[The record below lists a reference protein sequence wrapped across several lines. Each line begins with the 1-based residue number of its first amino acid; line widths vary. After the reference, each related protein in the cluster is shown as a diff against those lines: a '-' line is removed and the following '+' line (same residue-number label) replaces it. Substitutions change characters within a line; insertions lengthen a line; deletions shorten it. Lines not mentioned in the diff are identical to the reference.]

1 MYSIDWTALVRRR
14 RGQDATA
21 APLTR
26 VIGRTVWALG
36 VTSLLTD
43 ISSEMIAS
51 ILPLYLVLQ
60 LGMQPLAFGFIDGVY
75 QGGAA
80 LVRIAAGAMADRL
93 RRYKAVAVTGYA
105 LSACCRIALLAAGSN
120 WSIITGTVA
129 VDRLGKGV
137 RTAPRDALIALS
149 TDRAYL
155 ATAFGVHRAL
165 DAGGAMLGPLLAFA
179 LLASAPARYD
189 ILFAVSFAV
198 AIAGLSAII
207 LFVEPASMTPA
218 ATALNPPRGR
228 IRDVFRD
235 ARFRGLLIV
244 GFLLAVATV
253 SDAFIYLALQR
264 RLAIGATAFPL
275 LYVGTSTLNAMFS
288 IPAGRLADRWGRRA
302 VFLCGYG
309 ALAAVYV
316 ILLLPAGSGLVV
328 VLPLAL
334 LGLYYAATDGVLT
347 ALAASVLPPEAAGT
361 GLSLL
366 ATATNGGKLL
376 SSILFG
382 LLWARA
388 DLRTATIRYLIALMV
403 ALPVSAAILA
413 ATRPAPP
420 IAPRV

>member
-1 MYSIDWTALVRRR
+1 MYSVDWAALIRRR
-14 RGQDATA
+14 RGQRTSSA
-21 APLTR
+21 APLTQI
-26 VIGRTVWALG
+26 VGRTVWAL
-36 VTSLLTD
+36 
-43 ISSEMIAS
+43 IAS

-80 LVRIAAGAMADRL
+80 LVRVAAGAMADRL
-93 RRYKAVAVTGYA
+93 QRYKAVAVTGYA
-105 LSACCRIALLAAGSN
+105 LSAFCRIALLAAGSS

-137 RTAPRDALIALS
+137 RTAPRDALISLS

-165 DAGGAMLGPLLAFA
+165 DAGGAMLGPLVAFA
-179 LLASAPARYD
+179 LLAAAPTRYD

-207 LFVEPASMTPA
+207 LFVEPAARVASA
-218 ATALNPPRGR
+218 AAPVPPRGR
-228 IRDVFRD
+228 IRDVVGD
-235 ARFRGLLIV
+235 ACFRGLLIG

-253 SDAFIYLALQR
+253 SDAFLYLALQR
-264 RLAIGATAFPL
+264 RLAVGATAFPL
-275 LYVGTSTLNAMFS
+275 FYVGTSTFNAVFS

-302 VFLCGYG
+302 VFLCGYA

-316 ILLLPAGSGLVV
+316 ILILPAGSAIVV
-328 VLPLAL
+328 VLTLAL

-347 ALAASVLPPEAAGT
+347 ALAAAVLPSEAAGT

-382 LLWARA
+382 FLWAHA
-388 DLRTATIRYLIALMV
+388 DLRTATIRYLIALVV
-403 ALPVSAAILA
+403 ALPVSTAILA
-413 ATRPAPP
+413 DTANGRRGRRP
-420 IAPRV
+420 